1 MAFVLRRE
9 EGEKV
14 RAALLDEVR
23 HPSRLGSV
31 FLQLELSR
39 AATQGAES
47 GAHEEDI
54 RRLQAMVRRLLA
66 LAVLGC

>member
-23 HPSRLGSV
+23 HPSRLGCV
-31 FLQLELSR
+31 LQLQLSR

-47 GAHEEDI
+47 GAHDADI